1 MNKKIVKE
9 STLRKQLLNM
19 VLDFTQNELLD
30 MVFDV
35 GNGEFQICDVDWDV
49 AGGHQAIGIETL
61 PKGVNRDGPM

>member
-1 MNKKIVKE
+1 MTKKLIKE

-35 GNGEFQICDVDWDV
+35 GNGEFQICDVDWDILR
-49 AGGHQAIGIETL
+49 GRSMLTKFL
-61 PKGVNRDGPM
+61 PDEE

>member
-35 GNGEFQICDVDWDV
+35 GNGEFQICDVDWRK
-49 AGGHQAIGIETL
+49 E
-61 PKGVNRDGPM
+61 